1 MVQPHNTPSTPLLVT
16 VNSLGR
22 QSSSVLSVAAAL
34 GYRVRGQ
41 CRSRTNNP
49 LLFDELSSLPNVELI
64 EGSLQ
69 NPELIK
75 QLFVGADIAYINTT
89 SWGDELAIGK
99 ALADAAYAAGVK
111 HLVYSSMTDHSV
123 YTPNIAAIP
132 NWKSKSLIEKH
143 IRTIC
148 KTSPPGGMV
157 PSFVYMG
164 CYFENF
170 SAWDIPLW
178 GIVPD
183 EFGGWTWTAPF
194 WPEER
199 LPFIDVEH
207 DLGPAVMQI
216 FKDGPMKWGGSRI
229 SLAFSQLTPLEICSA
244 FSRVLNTNVT
254 YIHSPILEVK
264 VQLPSF
270 YLEQLEHV
278 VRVLG
283 RKGAGKDYYPP
294 NCSGS
299 DVARQIWAGWRDIDE
314 FIREVWVPTGGRP

>member
-1 MVQPHNTPSTPLLVT
+1 MVQTPKNTPLLVT

-41 CRSRTNNP
+41 CRSRNNNP
-49 LLFDELSSLPNVELI
+49 LLYDELTSLPNVEII
-64 EGSLQ
+64 EGSLTD
-69 NPELIK
+69 PAIIE

-99 ALADAAYAAGVK
+99 ALADAANQAGVK
-111 HLVYSSMTDHSV
+111 HYIYSSMTDHSLHHA
-123 YTPNIAAIP
+123 NLQAIP
-132 NWKSKSLIEKH
+132 NWRSKSLVEKH
-143 IRTIC
+143 IRALC
-148 KTSPPGGMV
+148 KTGSSMV
-157 PSFVYMG
+157 PTFVYMG

-183 EFGGWTWTAPF
+183 EYNGWTWTAPF

-216 FKDGPMKWGGSRI
+216 FKDGATNWGWKRLVEFFRI
-229 SLAFSQLTPLEICSA
+229 TFPLFLTPFPPRSFAIRGSCMFAIFPPASTIVHVCGAVEF
-244 FSRVLNTNVT
+244 FSNAARPT
-254 YIHSPILEVK
+254 SC
-264 VQLPSF
+264 PS
-270 YLEQLEHV
+270 
-278 VRVLG
+278 
-283 RKGAGKDYYPP
+283 
-294 NCSGS
+294 
-299 DVARQIWAGWRDIDE
+299 
-314 FIREVWVPTGGRP
+314 